1 MGQDVLLKSVEGY
14 VGTLVLNRPEKR
26 NSLSPELLLELH
38 LALSTWAV
46 SEEVRCVVITGAGDK
61 SFSSG
66 YDITSIPTDLTPEME
81 DLIRNHN
88 PLELAFNSVKSF
100 PYPVIAMWNGYCYG
114 AGMNLSICCDM
125 RIAADTAKAGMPPA
139 RLGLIYHPEGLRQF
153 VEALGFSATRELF
166 LTARTFTAFECMEM
180 GLVNHVIPADKLM
193 EWTMELARDI
203 AANAPLSMKHMKRIL
218 NMLGRSMQL
227 SREELAEAERLVNEG
242 FASDDLKEGQ
252 LAFLEKRKPN
262 FQGR

>member
-100 PYPVIAMWNGYCYG
+100 PMSPAIKLI
-114 AGMNLSICCDM
+114 GMNT
-125 RIAADTAKAGMPPA
+125 ATETKVVTTTAKPTS
-139 RLGLIYHPEGLRQF
+139 R
-153 VEALGFSATRELF
+153 
-166 LTARTFTAFECMEM
+166 
-180 GLVNHVIPADKLM
+180 
-193 EWTMELARDI
+193 
-203 AANAPLSMKHMKRIL
+203 APR
-218 NMLGRSMQL
+218 
-227 SREELAEAERLVNEG
+227 
-242 FASDDLKEGQ
+242 
-252 LAFLEKRKPN
+252 
-262 FQGR
+262 